1 MGGQFGSFT
10 LSDRDVGRQTTAPL
24 ARGAVAL
31 AALMTIASPA
41 GAATPFDAQ
50 PLDAGALLDRIER
63 LSTVGSVLYVAA
75 HPDDE
80 NTRLIAWLVGQR
92 GLRTAYLS
100 MTRGG
105 GGQNLIG
112 TEQAEMLGVVRTGEL
127 LAARG
132 VDGAEQ
138 RFTRTRDFGYSKT
151 PDETLRIWG
160 RDAALADVVWAI
172 RAFRPDVIITRFA
185 TTGRNH
191 GHHTASALLAH
202 EAFDAAADAKCF
214 PEQLAHAGVWQTA
227 RLFENKSHWRIKPDT
242 DTSQWLQV
250 DVGTFDPLRGVGYGE
265 IAAHS
270 RTMHKSQGF
279 GSSPQRGSVR
289 EYLTPEKVAAGAA
302 PKPGDDPFVGL
313 KLDWSRFEGTA
324 ALQKALAEAAAE
336 FDPRAPHASLAKLA
350 EAHRLMQTVPDAH
363 WRAVKLA
370 ELEQVMAACAGL
382 YLEAT
387 VEQPAARPGE
397 TVKVK
402 LSALGRSP
410 SAVLLTGAAVDAG
423 DGSTPAP
430 PLDATLVAD
439 GAQAIELG
447 VAVPADLLTRPHW
460 LVERP
465 TSALYAIP
473 EQTERDRPD
482 TPAALSAR
490 FNVTIGGVPL
500 QFRVPVQFTRT
511 DAVLGERRHDL
522 EILPPVTAT
531 FAAAGTVLP
540 VGETGRVRVTVHTT
554 VDRPLKG
561 VLSLRAPE
569 GYKVRP
575 AHMSFELGPKAPE
588 RGFDVELTPGP
599 KARAG
604 LLRAQVETGGRMWSL
619 QQQIVDYDH
628 LPRRTVLSP
637 AEMRLVPVDLKR
649 GPTRI
654 GYLPG
659 PGDKV
664 AEALRL
670 VGYTVEEID
679 VDTVAE
685 GDLSRFDALVT
696 GIRAYNK
703 HPRLVAL
710 HDRLM
715 AYVAGGGRLVVQ
727 YNTNNRFNP
736 LDGPIGPHPFSITR
750 GRITDETAALTPVD
764 PKHAVLTT
772 PNALGADDYAGW
784 VQERGLYFAGDIDP
798 QYTPIF
804 RGNDPGEDPLDG
816 SLLVAR
822 HGKGVFV
829 YSGLSFF
836 RQLPAG
842 VPGAFRLFANIL
854 AL

>member
-1 MGGQFGSFT
+1 MSARESIRDAAAGS
-10 LSDRDVGRQTTAPL
+10 SMRSVSL
-24 ARGAVAL
+24 ALALAMTGLAGSAVA
-31 AALMTIASPA
+31 AP
-41 GAATPFDAQ
+41 TPFERQ

-63 LSTVGSVLYVAA
+63 LNTVGSVLYVAA

-80 NTRLIAWLVGQR
+80 NTRLIAWLVGER

-160 RDAALADVVWAI
+160 RDAALSDVVWAI

-191 GHHTASALLAH
+191 GHHTASAILAH
-202 EAFDAAADAKCF
+202 EAFDAAADPKRFA
-214 PEQLAHAGVWQTA
+214 EQLEYAAVWQPA
-227 RLFENKSHWRIKPDT
+227 RLFENKSHWRITPDT
-242 DTSQWLQV
+242 DTSQWLEL

-279 GSSPQRGSVR
+279 GSSPQRGAVR
-289 EYLTPEKVAAGAA
+289 EYLTPEKVAGGAA
-302 PKPGDDPFVGL
+302 PKPGDDPFTGL
-313 KLDWSRFEGTA
+313 TLDWSRFEGTA
-324 ALQKALAEAAAE
+324 ALSRALTEAAAE
-336 FDPRAPHASLAKLA
+336 FDPRAPHRSLAKLA
-350 EAHRLMQTVPDAH
+350 EAHRLMQAVPDAH

-370 ELEQVMAACAGL
+370 ELEQVMAACAGV

-387 VEQPAARPGE
+387 AAAPAARPGE
-397 TVKVK
+397 TVTVK
-402 LSALGRSP
+402 LSALSRSP
-410 SAVLLTGAAVDAG
+410 SAVLWTGADVAPGA
-423 DGSTPAP
+423 PAP
-430 PLDATLVAD
+430 PMDETLVA
-439 GAQAIELG
+439 GKAHAVE
-447 VAVPADLLTRPHW
+447 VAVDLPADLLTRPHW
-460 LVERP
+460 LREQP
-465 TSALYAIP
+465 TSARYTISD
-473 EQTERDRPD
+473 QTLRDRPD
-482 TPAALSAR
+482 TPAALQAR
-490 FNVTIGGVPL
+490 FALTIGAVPMR
-500 QFRVPVQFTRT
+500 FVVPVQFTRT
-511 DAVLGERRHDL
+511 DAVLGERRQAL
-522 EILPPVTAT
+522 EVLPPVTAT

-540 VGETGRVRVTVHTT
+540 VGETGKVRITLHTT
-554 VDRPLKG
+554 ADGPQKG
-561 VLSLRAPE
+561 VLSLRAPK
-569 GYKVRP
+569 GYTLRP
-575 AHMSFELGPKAPE
+575 AHMSFELSGKAPE
-588 RGFDVELTPGP
+588 KGFDVSITAEAD
-599 KARAG
+599 ARAG
-604 LLRAQVETGGRMWSL
+604 ALRAEVEAGGRTWTL
-619 QQQIVDYDH
+619 QRQVVDYDH
-628 LPRRTVLSP
+628 LPQRTILSP
-637 AEMRLVPVDLKR
+637 AEMRLVPVELKR

-685 GDLSRFDALVT
+685 GDLSRFDAVVT

-710 HDRLM
+710 HGRLM
-715 AYVAGGGRLVVQ
+715 AYVKGGGRLVVQ

-750 GRITDETAALTPVD
+750 DRITDETAALSAVD
-764 PKHAVLTT
+764 PKHPVLTT
-772 PNALGADDYAGW
+772 PNALGPDDFAGW
-784 VQERGLYFAGDIDP
+784 VQERGLYFAGDADP
-798 QYTPIF
+798 KYQRIF
-804 RGNDPGEDPLDG
+804 RGHDPGEEPLDG